1 MQLPLTDPDTLFEE
15 LLQDLPPEVC
25 LMARECKALVR
36 AKKIKTPEHL
46 LRVVLLYCGLDKSL
60 RTVAGTFTVLYEP
73 ITDQS
78 VAERLR
84 ACGPWVKALLR
95 QMLPLLPV
103 AALPK
108 GKRFLVIDGSTVQAP
123 GATGTD
129 HRLHLCMDLVSLEF
143 VEVLVTD
150 VHSGE
155 TLKHFALGPGVVVV
169 ADRGYAQ
176 PQGMSAAVQQGAD
189 LIVRLNPFSVVLR
202 TPTGQPLAL
211 GAVLK
216 RQQAQTIRTLPVV
229 IRSACG
235 YHEVRG
241 WVHAYRLSAEQANR
255 ARQKCRQRHKT
266 GQPQAET
273 LFLAGWVLV
282 FTTLAAAVLSAPT
295 LLAVYRCRWQVEIA
309 IKRWKSVLDVDA
321 LRARACSP
329 LAEVWLHGKL
339 LYALMLERRMRRSLG
354 AHWGRLD
361 QERVGTWWRVWDMLK
376 DVLAPLITGALF
388 WQEEAWAAC
397 LPMLAE
403 RPRRRKL
410 QQLPPEAIALLY
422 PHQESTHKEL
432 PLAA

>member
-1 MQLPLTDPDTLFEE
+1 MQLPLTNPDSLFEE
-15 LLQDLPPEVC
+15 LLQDLPAEGC
-25 LMARECKALVR
+25 LMAREFKALVR
-36 AKKIKTPEHL
+36 AKKVKTPEHL

-73 ITDQS
+73 ITDQA

-95 QMLPLLPV
+95 QMLPLLPM
-103 AALPK
+103 AALPE

-155 TLKHFALGPGVVVV
+155 TLKHFVLGPGDVVV

-176 PQGMSAAVQQGAD
+176 PQGMSAAVQQGAE

-211 GAVLK
+211 GVVLK
-216 RQQAQTIRTLPVV
+216 RQHAQTIRTLPVV
-229 IRSACG
+229 IRSADG
-235 YHEVRG
+235 QHEVRG
-241 WVHAYRLSAEQANR
+241 WVQAYRLSPEQANR

-266 GQPQAET
+266 GQPQAAT
-273 LFLAGWVLV
+273 LLLAGWVLV
-282 FTTLAAAVLSAPT
+282 FTTLAPTVLSAQT
-295 LLAVYRCRWQVEIA
+295 LLEVYRCRWQIELA

-321 LRARACSP
+321 LRAKACSP

-339 LYALMLERRMRRSLG
+339 LYALLLERRMRRTLG
-354 AHWGRLD
+354 DRWGRLD
-361 QERVGTWWRVWDMLK
+361 QERVGTWWRVWEMLK
-376 DVLAPLITGALF
+376 DAIAPLITGALF
-388 WQEEAWAAC
+388 WPTEAWTNC
-397 LPMLAE
+397 LRMLAE

-410 QQLPPEAIALLY
+410 QQLPPEAIALLHH
-422 PHQESTHKEL
+422 HQERLPQEL

>member
-1 MQLPLTDPDTLFEE
+1 MQMPLTDPDTLFEE
-15 LLQDLPPEVC
+15 LLQDLPAEVC
-25 LMARECKALVR
+25 LLARECKALVR

-46 LRVVLLYCGLDKSL
+46 LRVVLLYCGLDKPL
-60 RTVAGTFTVLYEP
+60 REVAGIFTALYES

-95 QMLPLLPV
+95 RMLPLVPV
-103 AALPK
+103 AALPE
-108 GKRFLVIDGSTVQAP
+108 GKRFLVIDASTVQAP
-123 GATGTD
+123 GATGID

-155 TLKHFALGPGVVVV
+155 TLKHFRLTPGDVAV
-169 ADRGYAQ
+169 ADRGYAH
-176 PQGMSAAVQQGAD
+176 PQGLSAAVKQGAE
-189 LIVRLNPFSVVLR
+189 LIVRLNPFSVVLC

-211 GAVLK
+211 GNALK
-216 RQQAQTIRTLPVV
+216 RQPAETIRTLAVV
-229 IRSACG
+229 IGSADG
-235 YHEVRG
+235 QHEVRG

-266 GQPQAET
+266 GQPRAEA
-273 LFLAGWVLV
+273 LFLAGWVVV
-282 FTTLAAAVLSAPT
+282 FTTLAPAVLSAAT
-295 LLAVYRCRWQVEIA
+295 LLAVYRCRWQIEIA

-321 LRARACSP
+321 LRAKAGSP

-339 LYALMLERRMRRSLG
+339 LYALMLERRMRRTLG
-354 AHWGRLD
+354 DRWGRLD
-361 QERVGTWWRVWDMLK
+361 QERVGTWWRVWGMLK
-376 DVLAPLITGALF
+376 DAIAPLITGALF
-388 WQEEAWAAC
+388 WQEEAWTTC
-397 LPMLAE
+397 LQVLAE

-410 QQLPPEAIALLY
+410 QQLPPEAVALLY
-422 PHQESTHKEL
+422 HREDSNHEEL

>member
-1 MQLPLTDPDTLFEE
+1 MQMPLIDPDSLFEE
-15 LLQDLPPEVC
+15 LLQDLPSKVC
-25 LMARECKALVR
+25 LMAREFKAFVR

-95 QMLPLLPV
+95 QMLPVMPV
-103 AALPK
+103 AALPE

-129 HRLHLCMDLVSLEF
+129 HRLHLCLDLVSLEF
-143 VEVLVTD
+143 VEVRVTD

-155 TLKHFALGPGVVVV
+155 TLKHFTLGPGEVVV

-176 PQGMSAAVQQGAD
+176 PQGMSAAVQQGAE

-211 GAVLK
+211 GVVLK
-216 RQQAQTIRTLPVV
+216 RQRAQTIRTLPAV
-229 IRSACG
+229 IRSADG
-235 YHEVRG
+235 QHEVWG
-241 WVHAYRLSAEQANR
+241 WVQAYRLSVEQANR

-273 LFLAGWVLV
+273 LLLAGWVLV
-282 FTTLAAAVLSAPT
+282 FTTLAPTLVSAPT
-295 LLAVYRCRWQVEIA
+295 ILAVYRCRWQVELA

-321 LRARACSP
+321 LRAKACSP

-339 LYALMLERRMRRSLG
+339 LYALMLERRMRRTLG
-354 AHWGRLD
+354 DRWGWLD
-361 QERVGTWWRVWDMLK
+361 QERVGTWWRVWGMLK
-376 DVLAPLITGALF
+376 DAIAPLITGALF
-388 WQEEAWAAC
+388 WPTEAWTTC
-397 LPMLAE
+397 LQMLAE

-410 QQLPPEAIALLY
+410 QQLPPEAIAWLNRCDQGQQ
-422 PHQESTHKEL
+422 PEL

>member
-1 MQLPLTDPDTLFEE
+1 MQLPLTDPDTLFED
-15 LLQDLPPEVC
+15 LLQDLPPEGC

-36 AKKIKTPEHL
+36 AKKVKTPEHL

-95 QMLPLLPV
+95 RLLPLVPVTVLPE
-103 AALPK
+103 
-108 GKRFLVIDGSTVQAP
+108 GKRFLVIDASTVQAP

-155 TLKHFALGPGVVVV
+155 TLKHFALGPGDVVV
-169 ADRGYAQ
+169 ADRGYAH
-176 PQGMSAAVQQGAD
+176 PQGLSAAVQQGAE
-189 LIVRLNPFSVVLR
+189 LIVRLNPFSVVLT

-211 GAVLK
+211 GAALK
-216 RQQAQTIRTLPVV
+216 RQPAETIRTLPVV
-229 IRSACG
+229 IGSACG
-235 YHEVRG
+235 QHEVRG
-241 WVHAYRLSAEQANR
+241 WVQAYRLSAEQANR

-282 FTTLAAAVLSAPT
+282 FTTLAPAVLSAPT
-295 LLAVYRCRWQVEIA
+295 ILAVYRCRWQVEIA

-321 LRARACSP
+321 LRAKAGSP
-329 LAEVWLHGKL
+329 LAQVWLHGKL
-339 LYALMLERRMRRSLG
+339 LYALLLERRMRRTLG
-354 AHWGRLD
+354 DRWGRLG
-361 QERVGTWWRVWDMLK
+361 QERVETWWRVWEMLK
-376 DVLAPLITGALF
+376 DAIAPLITGALF
-388 WQEEAWAAC
+388 WQAEAWVTC
-397 LPMLAE
+397 LQVLAE

-410 QQLPPEAIALLY
+410 QQLPPEAIALLSHRQQS
-422 PHQESTHKEL
+422 PHEEL